1 LLYPYSMQQPTVGGP
16 VKILY
21 VGEFLPGATSEQRA
35 RALSDLGF
43 EVLPVSVSDFPAP
56 VRGWT
61 LLARWLYAAHLPI
74 GYPEPIGLNA
84 AIVAAGRRI
93 KPDVLWLDKGIFVRR
108 RTIETIRKE
117 NPDCLVIGF
126 SPDDMHARHNRSHQ
140 FDSHLDL
147 YDAFLTT
154 KSYNVLEL
162 TRSGCPNVV
171 FVPNGYDPQTH
182 RPMPVDAQAQ
192 RLGAAVAFIGTYEPD
207 RARSLR
213 NLALA
218 GIPVR
223 VWGAN
228 WQNWRRRPRGAVV
241 EGRAIYG
248 DDYARAISASAINL
262 AFLRKTNRDLQ
273 TTRSVEIPAV
283 GGFMLAE
290 RTDEHRKLFEE
301 GVEAEFFGS
310 DAELIEKCR
319 YYLVHPPERLR
330 IAEAG
335 RHRCLTSGYDYR
347 SRLSTA
353 LQSIGLSPQA
363 CPRAAP
369 PRRDELGTAKRSLRR
384 RIWESLAATAF
395 SRGVQIGYAL
405 VIIPV
410 LLAAWGVSVYGDWI
424 VLTALASF
432 GSLASVGVIQASTA
446 EIMLSVGAGKHE
458 EASRISVTTLVG
470 IAGAALLISAVVFV
484 LFSVSDLRTLFGIS
498 TMATDDASIVVMLA
512 LASVVLAF
520 LISPL
525 SAALSVV
532 VGAAMSTT
540 VSALVKAAEFIAIS
554 IAVLAGGGPKSA
566 ATVLVA
572 SVVANVAAHV
582 VLIRRYVPWLRFDL
596 RLFDHRT
603 FRELLRPSMGQMLLY
618 ASVNLLAIQLPRI
631 ILAHIAGT
639 VSVAVFT
646 VMMTYVRSGRTLTS
660 FISQSV
666 QVELPR
672 AFAENRRDAVAGLL
686 ENLCRVQVW
695 ASLAAM
701 LILLMFS
708 TQLFPLLTHGSI
720 AFDVHLFGALAI
732 AAIIGAY
739 VDALGS
745 LLLGT
750 NQVSAIAIAHS
761 VAAAF
766 ALVLGS
772 ALIPFFGIV
781 PLALALILPELAT
794 AIVGAHSVA
803 RMLALPAMTFVTKSL
818 KWPLGLVPVAK
829 TPA

>member
-1 LLYPYSMQQPTVGGP
+1 MVGP
-16 VKILY
+16 RVKILY
-21 VGEFLPGATSEQRA
+21 VGEFVPGATSEQRA

-43 EVLPVSVSDFPAP
+43 EVIPVSVSDFPAP
-56 VRGWT
+56 ARVWT
-61 LLARWLYAAHLPI
+61 FIARWLYAAHLPI
-74 GYPEPIGLNA
+74 AYPEPVGLNA
-84 AIVAAGRRI
+84 AMMAAARRV

-108 RTIETIRKE
+108 RTIETIKKD

-126 SPDDMHARHNRSHQ
+126 SPDDMHARHNRSYQ
-140 FDSHLDL
+140 FDRQLDL

-154 KSYNVLEL
+154 KSYNVAEL
-162 TRSGCPNVV
+162 TRSGCPKVV
-171 FVPNGYDPQTH
+171 FVPNGYDPKTH
-182 RPMPVDAQAQ
+182 RPMPVDAEAQ

-213 NLALA
+213 SLALA

-223 VWGAN
+223 IWGAN
-228 WQNWRRRPRGAVV
+228 WQKWRSRPPGAVV
-241 EGRAIYG
+241 EGRPIYG

-262 AFLRKTNRDLQ
+262 TFLRKTNRDLQ
-273 TTRSVEIPAV
+273 TTRSIEIPAI

-290 RTDEHRKLFEE
+290 RTDEHRELFEE
-301 GVEAEFFGS
+301 GLEAEFFGS

-319 YYLVHPPERLR
+319 YYLAHPEERR
-330 IAEAG
+330 KIAEAG
-335 RHRCLTSGYDYR
+335 RRRCLASGYDYR
-347 SRLSTA
+347 SRLSSA
-353 LQSIGLSPQA
+353 LQSIGLSPEA
-363 CPRAAP
+363 RPRAALP
-369 PRRDELGTAKRSLRR
+369 KVGDGVWAAKGSLRR

-410 LLAAWGVSVYGDWI
+410 LLAGWGVSVYGDWV

-432 GSLASVGVIQASTA
+432 ASLASVGMIQASTA
-446 EIMLSVGAGKHE
+446 EIMLSGGAGRHE
-458 EASRISVTTLVG
+458 EASRICITTLVG
-470 IAGAALLISAVVFV
+470 IAGAALLISAVAFI
-484 LFSVSDLRTLFGIS
+484 LFSVSDLKALFGIS
-498 TMATDDASIVVMLA
+498 TMATDDASLVIMLA

-540 VSALVKAAEFIAIS
+540 VSALVKAAEFLAIS
-554 IAVLAGGGPKSA
+554 LAVLTGGGPKSA
-566 ATVLVA
+566 AAVLVA

-582 VLIRRYVPWLRFDL
+582 ALIRRYVPWLRFDL
-596 RLFDHRT
+596 RLFDRQA
-603 FRELLRPSMGQMLLY
+603 FRELLHPSLGQMLLY
-618 ASVNLLAIQLPRI
+618 TSVNLLAIQLPRI

-639 VSVAVFT
+639 VSVAVFA
-646 VMMTYVRSGRTLTS
+646 VMMTYVRSGRMLTS

-672 AFAENRRDAVAGLL
+672 AFAENRRDVVAGLL

-701 LILLMFS
+701 LILAVFS
-708 TQLFPLLTHGSI
+708 AQLFPLLTHGGI
-720 AFDVHLFGALAI
+720 AFDAHLFVALAI

-739 VDALGS
+739 VDALSS
-745 LLLGT
+745 LLLGI
-750 NQVSAIAIAHS
+750 NRVFAIAVAHS
-761 VAAAF
+761 VAAVF

-772 ALIPFFGIV
+772 ALIPLYGIV
-781 PLALALILPELAT
+781 PLAIALILPELAT
-794 AIVGAHSVA
+794 AIVGARDVA
-803 RMLALPAMTFVTKSL
+803 RMLSLPMTTFVTKSL
-818 KWPLGLVPVAK
+818 RWPIGLVPAAK
-829 TPA
+829 TPG